1 MLGSILF
8 WFMTALALIGGIGLI
23 SSRNPIYSVLWL
35 IVNFFAIGGLFLTL
49 RAEFLAIVQIIV
61 YAGAILVLFLF
72 VIMLLNLDRAEK
84 EVVPFDWK
92 RGAAF
97 ILGIGFLA
105 MMGYA
110 FTGVENLN
118 TTGATDFDWGQAEP
132 IGMLLFSEYIF
143 PFEMVSVVLLA
154 ALIGALVIAKAPE
167 RKITKLQP
175 SAADSGDASSEQA
188 KEQPTTPTP

>member
-1 MLGSILF
+1 MF
-8 WFMTALALIGGIGLI
+8 WIMTALALLGAIGLI

-72 VIMLLNLDRAEK
+72 VIMLLNLDQAEK
-84 EVVPFDWK
+84 EKLPFDWR
-92 RGAAF
+92 RGASF
-97 ILGIGFLA
+97 ILGLGFLA
-105 MMGYA
+105 MMVYA
-110 FTGVENLN
+110 FTGVQNLG
-118 TTGATDFDWGQAEP
+118 TTGATDFHWGQAEP
-132 IGMLLFSEYIF
+132 IGAILYSDYIF

-167 RKITKLQP
+167 RKIKIQ
-175 SAADSGDASSEQA
+175 SAAEATTLKDNQPDAHSSESPEPSSEA
-188 KEQPTTPTP
+188 